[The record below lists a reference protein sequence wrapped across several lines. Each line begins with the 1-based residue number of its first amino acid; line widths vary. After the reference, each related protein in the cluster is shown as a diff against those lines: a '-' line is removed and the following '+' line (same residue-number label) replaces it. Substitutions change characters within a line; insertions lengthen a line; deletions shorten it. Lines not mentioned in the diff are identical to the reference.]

1 MNRNAL
7 ALFTT
12 LAAILMAGS
21 AMADTS
27 LTAYGTYWDGDD
39 SGKGAGL
46 RLKKTFL
53 GFGAVEGRGGY
64 VNFSDTNTKIIPLD
78 VSLNVRLPF
87 MISPYA
93 GIGAAYYYVSDT
105 DLAGVGD
112 QTGYFA
118 QIGVEATFVWIGAM
132 AEIRFHDIEG
142 SYFDGTSYNLG
153 LLLKW

>member
-1 MNRNAL
+1 MNAKFHAL
-7 ALFTT
+7 STALVA
-12 LAAILMAGS
+12 LLIAGT
-21 AMADTS
+21 ALADTS

-46 RLKKTFL
+46 RLKKTIL
-53 GFGAVEGRGGY
+53 AFGAVEGRGGY
-64 VNFSDTNTKIIPLD
+64 VDFNNTNTRVIPLD

-93 GIGAAYYYVSDT
+93 GIGAAYYYVSST
-105 DLAGVGD
+105 DLPGTGD
-112 QTGYFA
+112 QTGYFG

-132 AEIRFHDIEG
+132 AEVRFHDIEG